1 VGCLG
6 FRPLVMSGA
15 ILVVSATRSVI
26 QLTINTPNVY
36 GSSFGAGAAVSST
49 ATVTPSGGI
58 GSYTYSWTKTSGGAI
73 TANSAS
79 AASTTF
85 AGTLALGEALE
96 AVYKCTVTDST
107 GSTAEISVEVLL
119 FEVS

>member
-1 VGCLG
+1 MGCLG
-6 FRPLVMSGA
+6 FRDFVMAGA
-15 ILVVSATRSVI
+15 ILVVSAARSVI
-26 QLTINTPNVY
+26 QLEINVPNVY
-36 GSSFGAGAAVSST
+36 GSTFGAGPAVTST

-85 AGTLALGEALE
+85 AGTLALGESIE

-107 GSTAEISVEVLL
+107 GSTAEISVDALL